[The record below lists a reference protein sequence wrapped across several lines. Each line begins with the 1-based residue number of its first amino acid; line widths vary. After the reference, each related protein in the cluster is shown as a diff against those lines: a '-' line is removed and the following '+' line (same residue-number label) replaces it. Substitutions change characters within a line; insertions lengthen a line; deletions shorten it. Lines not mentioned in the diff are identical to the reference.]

1 MKAAVRAVSTLRAA
15 SPWLTTVGVAMLAL
29 TPLLVLG
36 VLLDPRVITGVPAW
50 VKPTKFALSIAV
62 YSLTLAWVM
71 SRLTVWPR
79 ARRLA
84 DRVIAGLFWLEI
96 AVISLQAARGTTSH
110 FNVGTPLDA
119 WLFQVMGLAIV
130 VVTGMS
136 LVVAAALFRQRF
148 ADPVLG
154 WSLRLGLVLAVAA
167 ALLGGR
173 MLVPTAE
180 QRAAASRGE
189 AVRVDGA
196 HTVGAPDG
204 GPGLPVTNWSTR
216 HGDLR
221 VPHFLGLH
229 AFQALPLLGWLIR
242 RTRALGSEA
251 ERLAALFIAA
261 AGYAA
266 LVGILFWQALRGQSV
281 IAPDGLTLTVLGVW
295 LAVPAGALLAAV
307 ALGRGAAR
315 SLRTRAVQP

>member
-1 MKAAVRAVSTLRAA
+1 MNAIVRTVSTLRAA
-15 SPWLTTVGVAMLAL
+15 SPWLTTVGVAMLGL

-36 VLLDPRVITGVPAW
+36 ILIDSRVITGAPAW
-50 VKPTKFALSIAV
+50 LKPTKFAVSIAI

-79 ARRLA
+79 ASRLA
-84 DRVIAGLFWLEI
+84 DRVIAGVFWLEI
-96 AVISLQAARGTTSH
+96 ALIGLQAARGTTSH

-119 WLFQVMGLAIV
+119 SLFRVMGLGIFIA
-130 VVTGMS
+130 TGMS
-136 LVVAAALFRQRF
+136 LVVAVALFRQRF

-154 WSLRLGLVLAVAA
+154 WSLRLGLVLAVAG

-180 QRAAASRGE
+180 QRVAASRGE

-229 AFQALPLLGWLIR
+229 AFQALPLLGWLVR
-242 RTRALGSEA
+242 RTRALRSEA
-251 ERLAALFIAA
+251 ERLAALFVAA
-261 AGYAA
+261 AGYTA
-266 LVGILFWQALRGQSV
+266 LVAILAWQALRGQSV
-281 IAPDGLTLTVLGVW
+281 VAPDGLTLTVLGVW
-295 LAVPAGALLAAV
+295 LAASAGALLAAV
-307 ALGRGAAR
+307 AAARGAEQ
-315 SLRTRAVQP
+315 SLRTGAVEP